1 MTVRY
6 TRTPPDVATFDT
18 YRFMLSDP
26 AVPVK
31 EKREN
36 DTDRKVQF
44 ISLMNVDSSQE
55 KPKSLCDHLS
65 LDETEMLF

>member
-1 MTVRY
+1 MSQSSPRYIIFSGPVITSDITIVNQLETQSMTVRF

-31 EKREN
+31 EKRQN
-36 DTDRKVQF
+36 DTDRKV
-44 ISLMNVDSSQE
+44 
-55 KPKSLCDHLS
+55 
-65 LDETEMLF
+65 